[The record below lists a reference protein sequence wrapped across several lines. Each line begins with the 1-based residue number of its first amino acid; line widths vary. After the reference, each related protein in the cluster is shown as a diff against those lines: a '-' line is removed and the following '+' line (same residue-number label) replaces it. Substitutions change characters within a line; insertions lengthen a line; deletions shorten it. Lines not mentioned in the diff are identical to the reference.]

1 MKRKTYMRL
10 ESGSKALLIIILVV
24 SIIAGGA
31 VGTLY
36 FVHDN
41 QTAKELATMQESGLV
56 KLVSISDGRNVNVAV
71 RGAATPKHTF
81 VTISGLNFPDFGVY
95 MDYIT
100 APLQN
105 ENRLVIVDRLGTGF
119 SDDVDAKA
127 NRTASVIVEEYRKAL
142 QKSMVDGPYILLA
155 HEIGAAYATHWQ
167 NTYPDEIEGIIY
179 IDPNPIDKGY
189 AGLKPDDK
197 ATLLSLGCKFGLQRL
212 MYDDLYTPE
221 AVRVPSDYVVA
232 ASYFNYHSVYTTGY
246 LSELNNAEKSIAQTL
261 DVVQN
266 TNIPKMYINSS
277 YAFET
282 KEEALEYVDY
292 VNAQARSV
300 GQDKVYNNAEGA
312 AEKLV
317 ALSDTMTAKINSY
330 VQALGNC
337 HLVKMPGGPDVYQQ
351 HHGVLESAIIDFVD
365 YLDGNVSSLQSR
377 YVDKIL
383 DEWQKKQEQ
392 EALEQQIT
400 ETEASLDEAENETTE
415 S

>member
-1 MKRKTYMRL
+1 MKRKTYMQL
-10 ESGSKALLIIILVV
+10 ESGGKALLIIILV
-24 SIIAGGA
+24 IAILVGGA

-36 FVHDN
+36 YIHD
-41 QTAKELATMQESGLV
+41 TKSTEELAAMQECGLV
-56 KLVSISDGRNVNVAV
+56 SLVPISEDRNINVAV
-71 RGAATPKHTF
+71 RGSSTPKHTL
-81 VTISGLNFPDFGVY
+81 VTIAGLNFPDFGVY
-95 MDYIT
+95 MDYVT
-100 APLQN
+100 YPLQN

-119 SDDVDAKA
+119 SDDVDSKA

-155 HEIGAAYATHWQ
+155 HEIGAAYATLWQ
-167 NTYPDEIEGIIY
+167 NTYPEEIEGIIY
-179 IDPNPIDKGY
+179 IDPNPIDKSY
-189 AGLKPDDK
+189 VGLKLDDK
-197 ATLLSLGCKFGLQRL
+197 ASLLSLGCKFGVQRL
-212 MYDDLYTPE
+212 IYDDVYTPE
-221 AVRVPSDYVVA
+221 AVRLSSDYVVA
-232 ASYFNYHSVYTTGY
+232 ATYFNSHSVYTTGY
-246 LSELNNAEKSIAQTL
+246 LSELENAEKSISQTL
-261 DVVQN
+261 DVVQS

-317 ALSDTMTAKINSY
+317 ALSETMTAKINSY

-337 HLVKMPGGPDVYQQ
+337 HLVKMPGGPDIYQQ
-351 HHGVLESAIIDFVD
+351 HHGVLEAAIIDFVD
-365 YLDGNVSSLQSR
+365 YLDGETSSLKDR

-392 EALEQQIT
+392 EALKQQA
-400 ETEASLDEAENETTE
+400 ETEESLVETEETTE